1 MSKAATAMLAS
12 IVLCFAAATA
22 ATAATAA
29 APAGDWEAGKQ
40 AFEREDFNSALRH
53 FESARD
59 AGLDTPAVH
68 YNIAVSQY
76 KAARY
81 RESAKTFAII
91 GQRFPAMRGLAEY
104 NLGLVSLRLGNET
117 EARAHFLRA
126 WELSPRDPE
135 IRVLASRQLRELE
148 DRAPVASRWRGAI
161 GLRAGH
167 DDNVALRDEA
177 GVPLGTTTE
186 SPMAD
191 FFAVVQGPWDQR
203 SGIRFDASVYA
214 IKYFDADEFDQNEV
228 RGAVFYD
235 WRPNAWRL
243 QFGAHAAAGT
253 LGGDSF
259 DRKVGVSALVA
270 REVSAN
276 AVIDLRYTYD
286 DVSDADAIFAG
297 IKGDRQLLELRY
309 RWYRDGHRVQL
320 RYAHETN
327 DRLDPAVSA
336 DRNRF
341 SADYGF
347 RPTRGFG
354 YEAGIDFRNSEFDQL
369 ATPREEDL
377 LTIWGAVTYAFTEQ
391 WTAMLDVRVADND
404 STDPTFS
411 YDRRQITL
419 GFMRTF

>member
-1 MSKAATAMLAS
+1 MALIFLLLAT
-12 IVLCFAAATA
+12 
-22 ATAATAA
+22 TAA
-29 APAGDWEAGKQ
+29 ASSARDWEAGKQ
-40 AFEREDFNSALRH
+40 AFEDGDYVAALTF

-81 RESAKTFAII
+81 RESAKTFATI

-104 NLGLVSLRLGNET
+104 NLGLVSLRLGNEPD
-117 EARAHFLRA
+117 ARAHFLRA
-126 WELSPRDPE
+126 WELSSQDPE

-177 GVPLGTTTE
+177 GLPLGTTTA

-203 SGIRFDASVYA
+203 SGIRFDGSVYA
-214 IKYFDADEFDQNEV
+214 VKYFDADEFDQTEV

-243 QFGAHAAAGT
+243 QIGAHAAAGT
-253 LGGDSF
+253 LGGDAF
-259 DRKVGVSALVA
+259 DRKVGAHALVA
-270 REVSAN
+270 RELGSN

-297 IKGDRQLLELRY
+297 IEGDRQLLEMRY
-309 RWYRDGHRVQL
+309 RWYQGGHRVQL
-320 RYAHETN
+320 RYSRETN
-327 DRLDPAVSA
+327 DRLDPAVSPE
-336 DRNRF
+336 RNRY
-341 SADYGF
+341 SLDYGF
-347 RPTRGFG
+347 RPARGFG
-354 YEAGIDFRNSEFDQL
+354 YEAGIDFRSSEFDQL

-377 LTIWGAVTYAFTEQ
+377 LTLWGALTYAFREH
-391 WTAMLDVRVADND
+391 WTAVLDLRVADND
-404 STDPTFS
+404 STDPTYS
-411 YDRRQITL
+411 YDRTQITL
-419 GFMRTF
+419 GVLRTF